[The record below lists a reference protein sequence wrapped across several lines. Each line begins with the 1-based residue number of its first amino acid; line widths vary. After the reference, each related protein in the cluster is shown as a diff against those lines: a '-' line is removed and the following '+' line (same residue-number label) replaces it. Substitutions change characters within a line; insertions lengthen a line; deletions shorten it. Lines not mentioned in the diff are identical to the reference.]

1 MEIESLCETGRL
13 SFEHGFENFW
23 GNGKV
28 AHTLFTM
35 TQQERIPQTI
45 LLDGPEGVGKATLAR
60 RFGAALL
67 GGGKTGGAD
76 KIEQDDLSLET
87 NAENIAEREKWPADK
102 RNEDPL
108 LFATHPDFLTFPPDG
123 PLRQITI
130 EQMRMLKERA
140 QFKPLHGT
148 RRVFLIDHI
157 DRANEQAE
165 NSLLKILEEPPEHLI
180 LLLAAENPYDL
191 LPTIRSRA
199 VSFHLAP
206 LSNAEMQ
213 AFVAS
218 RELSDAKRR
227 IALAAGSP
235 GLAVSMDLEVYDE
248 RRTAMVKLLQVA
260 AGRAPFAEWVKYAEA
275 MAPRKTEKLDALLN
289 ILYVLLEDVLLLAEG
304 AGEIRN
310 ADIRREL
317 EALASRVSF
326 RWISA
331 AVRRA
336 DELSELVR
344 RNIQKTIALD
354 ALVVELRG
362 LAM

>member
-1 MEIESLCETGRL
+1 L
-13 SFEHGFENFW
+13 SFEHGFENFR

-28 AHTLFTM
+28 AQTLFAM

-60 RFGAALL
+60 RFAAAMI
-67 GGGKTGGAD
+67 GGAD
-76 KIEQDDLSLET
+76 KIEQDDLSREA
-87 NAENIAEREKWPADK
+87 NAETVAEREKWPSDK

-130 EQMRMLKERA
+130 EQMRLLKERA
-140 QFKPLHGT
+140 QFKPLYGT

-180 LLLAAENPYDL
+180 LLLAAENSYDL

-199 VSFHLAP
+199 ISFHLAP

-213 AFVAS
+213 AFVAD
-218 RELSDAKRR
+218 RGLSDAERR

-235 GLAVSMDLEVYDE
+235 GLAVSMDLDVYDE
-248 RRTAMVKLLQVA
+248 RRTAMLKLLEVA
-260 AGRAPFAEWVKYAEA
+260 AGRAPFGEWAKHAEA
-275 MAPRKTEKLDALLN
+275 MAPRKTEKLDALLS
-289 ILYVLLEDVLLLAEG
+289 ILYVLLEDLLLLTQG

-310 ADIRREL
+310 ADIRAEL
-317 EALASRVSF
+317 EALARGVSF
-326 RWISA
+326 RWIRT
-331 AVRRA
+331 AVHRA

-344 RNIQKTIALD
+344 RNIQKSIALD
-354 ALVVELRG
+354 ALVMELRA
-362 LAM
+362 LN

>member
-1 MEIESLCETGRL
+1 L
-13 SFEHGFENFW
+13 SFEHFH
-23 GNGKV
+23 GNNKV
-28 AHTLFTM
+28 AQTLFAM

-60 RFGAALL
+60 RFAAAMLA
-67 GGGKTGGAD
+67 KETIGGAD
-76 KIEQDDLSLET
+76 KIEQDDLSIEA
-87 NAENIAEREKWPADK
+87 NAEIIAEREKWPSDK

-130 EQMRMLKERA
+130 EQMRLLKERA

-157 DRANEQAE
+157 DRANEQAA

-206 LSNAEMQ
+206 LSNAQMQ
-213 AFVAS
+213 AFVQTRA
-218 RELSDAKRR
+218 LSDAEQR

-235 GLAVSMDLEVYDE
+235 GLAVSMDLEVYNE
-248 RRTAMVKLLQVA
+248 RRTAMLKLLEVA
-260 AGRAPFAEWVKYAEA
+260 AGQAPFADWAKYAEA
-275 MAPRKTEKLDALLN
+275 MAPRKTEKLDALLT
-289 ILYVLLEDVLLLAEG
+289 ILYVLLEDLLLLSEG

-310 ADIRREL
+310 ADIRRDL

-326 RWISA
+326 RWLRA
-331 AVRRA
+331 AVSRA
-336 DELSELVR
+336 DELSSLVR
-344 RNIQKTIALD
+344 RNIQKSIALD
-354 ALVVELRG
+354 ALVVELRA
-362 LAM
+362 LAV

>member
-1 MEIESLCETGRL
+1 MHTKSVWDTEGLP
-13 SFEHGFENFW
+13 FENFR

-28 AHTLFTM
+28 AQTLFAM

-60 RFGAALL
+60 RFAAAMI
-67 GGGKTGGAD
+67 GGAD
-76 KIEQDDLSLET
+76 KIEQDDLSREA
-87 NAENIAEREKWPADK
+87 NAETVAEREKWPSDK

-108 LFATHPDFLTFPPDG
+108 LFATHSDFLTFPPDG

-130 EQMRMLKERA
+130 EQMRLLKERA
-140 QFKPLHGT
+140 QFKPLHGA

-157 DRANEQAE
+157 DRANEQAA

-180 LLLAAENPYDL
+180 LLLAAENHYDL

-206 LSNAEMQ
+206 LSNAEMK
-213 AFVAS
+213 AFAATSGLEDV
-218 RELSDAKRR
+218 ERR

-260 AGRAPFAEWVKYAEA
+260 AGSAPFAEWAKYAEA
-275 MAPRKTEKLDALLN
+275 MAPRKLEKLDMLLN
-289 ILYVLLEDVLLLAEG
+289 ILYVLLEDVLLLAHDASEASG
-304 AGEIRN
+304 VEIRN
-310 ADIRREL
+310 ADIRRDL
-317 EALASRVSF
+317 EAL
-326 RWISA
+326 
-331 AVRRA
+331 
-336 DELSELVR
+336 
-344 RNIQKTIALD
+344 
-354 ALVVELRG
+354 
-362 LAM
+362 

>member
-1 MEIESLCETGRL
+1 L
-13 SFEHGFENFW
+13 SFEKFF
-23 GNGKV
+23 GNAKV
-28 AHTLFTM
+28 AQTLFAM

-60 RFGAALL
+60 RFAAAML
-67 GGGKTGGAD
+67 GGAMIGGPD
-76 KIEQDDLSLET
+76 KIEHDDLSLEA
-87 NAENIAEREKWPADK
+87 NAEIVAEREKWPSDK

-130 EQMRMLKERA
+130 EQMRALKERA
-140 QFKPLHGT
+140 QYKPLHGP

-180 LLLAAENPYDL
+180 LLLSAENPYDL

-213 AFVAS
+213 AFVSS
-218 RELSDAKRR
+218 RELSDADRR

-235 GLAVSMDLEVYDE
+235 GLAVSMDLDVYDE
-248 RRTAMVKLLQVA
+248 RRTAMVKLLEVA
-260 AGRAPFAEWVKYAEA
+260 AGRAPFADWAKYAEA

-289 ILYVLLEDVLLLAEG
+289 ILYVLLEDLLLLSEG
-304 AGEIRN
+304 ADDIRN
-310 ADIRREL
+310 TDIRREL
-317 EALASRVSF
+317 EALASRISF
-326 RWISA
+326 RWIRA
-331 AVRRA
+331 AVQRA
-336 DELSELVR
+336 DELSTLVR

-354 ALVVELRG
+354 ALVVELRS
-362 LAM
+362 LN